1 MNARR
6 RWILLP
12 VISTCLLI
20 VAIWLPYLTG
30 RAAWSIPLLVVLG
43 VVDCVCFIVCNQK
56 LRCPACGEPLRGI
69 IYRYLFQ
76 KERGAYC
83 SGCGQYIEIIK

>member
-1 MNARR
+1 MKISR
-6 RWILLP
+6 RWIIIPLL
-12 VISTCLLI
+12 STVLLI
-20 VAIWLPYLTG
+20 IAIWLPYLAG
-30 RAAWSIPLLVVLG
+30 GAVWSIPLLVVLA
-43 VVDCVCFIVCNQK
+43 VVDCVCFIVSNQK

>member
-1 MNARR
+1 MNVRR

-12 VISTCLLI
+12 IISTCLLI
-20 VAIWLPYLTG
+20 IAIWLLYLTG
-30 RAAWSIPLLVVLG
+30 GAAWSISLLVVLG
-43 VVDCVCFIVCNQK
+43 VVDCVCLIVCNQK